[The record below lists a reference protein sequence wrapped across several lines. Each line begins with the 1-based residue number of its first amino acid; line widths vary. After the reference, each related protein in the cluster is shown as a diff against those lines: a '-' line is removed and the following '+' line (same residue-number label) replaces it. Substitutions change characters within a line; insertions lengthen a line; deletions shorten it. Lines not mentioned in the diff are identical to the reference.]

1 MSKVRLQH
9 ALLLGISMVF
19 YAWATHWLGISF
31 NSTDFWTTPDS
42 QTYKSTMDWWLK
54 DEPTTCFQTRPWG
67 YGAILALAFF
77 LGQEGA
83 CGFLQFACWLGTL
96 QFIFWAV
103 RSATSSLKAA
113 WVCTLLMML
122 NLTFVVLTAHGLTE
136 VITTFLV
143 AAGTAWSVRGVAGFR
158 HPVFWPV
165 LLLIVCMLTL
175 TRPVFETLMWVC
187 ALFALRA
194 AWPLS
199 RGWISLGALALCA
212 WAIGYQ
218 MHLVEAQTGHYK
230 ISYIGERTF
239 SWFLVSQTWMQ
250 VHPCTYQSAN
260 DAVAGLSMGQQVMFL
275 LHHPLTTLSCYY
287 DNVMESLNGLA
298 NFLYTNDPFSLVWM
312 TRLNGII
319 YRFHTF
325 FPFVL
330 LWAWRAGWQWP
341 APRVWRLWLVGY
353 VIWLYMVAT
362 SGISF
367 WQGDRLLLP
376 LWPLFLVVYGWM
388 AWWWLPRANRRKANL

>member
-136 VITTFLV
+136 VLTTFLV

-165 LLLIVCMLTL
+165 LLLLLCTLTL
-175 TRPVFETLMWVC
+175 LRPVFEPLMWVC
-187 ALFALRA
+187 AGFTLRA

-199 RGWISLGALALCA
+199 RGWFSLGALALCT

-230 ISYIGERTF
+230 ISFIGERTF
-239 SWFLVSQTWMQ
+239 GWFLVPQTYM
-250 VHPCTYQSAN
+250 HAKGIAL
-260 DAVAGLSMGQQVMFL
+260 DAAKQAVQDWSKEQQILFL
-275 LHHPLTTLSCYY
+275 LRHPITTLTCYY
-287 DNVMESLNGLA
+287 ENIIESIKGLANLLYTNKPISRSWMSFLNGLLYRVHL
-298 NFLYTNDPFSLVWM
+298 FLPL
-312 TRLNGII
+312 
-319 YRFHTF
+319 
-325 FPFVL
+325 VL
-330 LWAWRAGWQWP
+330 LWAWRAGWQRP
-341 APRVWRLWLVGY
+341 EPGVWRWWLVGY

-376 LWPLFLVVYGWM
+376 LWPLFLVVYGGM
-388 AWWWLPRANRRKANL
+388 ACWWLQPANRRKAGL